1 MTRRI
6 ALTRVGMLTVVAA
19 LALYANRGDAA
30 DPVPINVLIAY
41 HSVTGNTE
49 KMAQGVADGA
59 RTVAGTTVILKRVGE
74 VAATDLTSSDALI
87 VGSPVYFGNM
97 SGEVKTFFDNWTF
110 KFDLFRE
117 RKMRNKVGAA
127 FATGAAVSSGKE
139 FTILGIH
146 AAMLINQMIVVSG
159 GGGFGASATT
169 GPDSPGIDEK
179 EVAEARDLGK
189 RAAEVAAWFKRG
201 SGKGT
206 VPSIA
211 VRRCDSSCSPVI
223 YEPRSNSTNGCSGS
237 GRRRNVRA
245 AIRRSPRV
253 ATASPSTFARAWAQD
268 ILSGL

>member
-1 MTRRI
+1 MSRREF
-6 ALTRVGMLTVVAA
+6 LKRVGVLSAA
-19 LALYANRGDAA
+19 VSLVLYCSPSDAA
-30 DPVPINVLIAY
+30 DPQPVTVLVTY
-41 HSVTGNTE
+41 HSATGNTE
-49 KMAQGVADGA
+49 KMAQGVAEGA
-59 RTVAGTTVILKRVGE
+59 KAVAGTSVILKRVGE
-74 VAATDLTSSDALI
+74 VAGTDLTSSDAVI

-189 RAAEVAAWFKRG
+189 RIAELAALVKRG
-201 SGKGT
+201 SSK
-206 VPSIA
+206 
-211 VRRCDSSCSPVI
+211 
-223 YEPRSNSTNGCSGS
+223 
-237 GRRRNVRA
+237 
-245 AIRRSPRV
+245 
-253 ATASPSTFARAWAQD
+253 
-268 ILSGL
+268 